1 MSTNN
6 DNSVAS
12 VHHVGTP
19 PPNFQAWTTN
29 TVYFHGFADL
39 NLKEVKTV
47 ESRPFQSLGVEW
59 RVQVKLHEPRCI
71 LQFVLQQLKS
81 SRSIPPLNTIT
92 STSIDC
98 HISVNGFIEDN
109 ALGSTGST
117 FPFGDG
123 HFGIEVHHNIAL
135 STLVD
140 GALVVDVRMKPLPRD
155 MYPPFIPVN
164 PSSAGF
170 ARLFNDKESAD
181 VVFEVG
187 GKLMQSDNESRQ
199 KAARTKTRCFY
210 AHSLILKKVAPLLA
224 DFCKSADPNTTVQIS
239 NMLPG
244 TFWILLCY
252 IYGGRTPRFASSESI
267 KDVIK
272 AADRFG
278 VINLKL
284 EVEVHYVSSLTLTL
298 DNVMENLHF
307 ADSNNCALLKESV
320 MDYIIK
326 NKVEMLEKKVLS
338 DAIIEGLGSDILAAI
353 IRGEKKDGV
362 AESHEDN
369 FNAMS
374 VSELRCRAYWS
385 RLDVDGSREMLIA
398 ALDKKKSDLRSL
410 ESNKQK

>member
-1 MSTNN
+1 MNHDTPAASSGSSSIYSDIIIAGSSACGINSSAYQPRADRSERNHTMSLPNTNTADKSTNN

-12 VHHVGTP
+12 IHVGTP

-39 NLKEVKTV
+39 IKEGKTFV
-47 ESRPFQSLGVEW
+47 RTVNA
-59 RVQVKLHEPRCI
+59 VQRQK
-71 LQFVLQQLKS
+71 
-81 SRSIPPLNTIT
+81 
-92 STSIDC
+92 
-98 HISVNGFIEDN
+98 
-109 ALGSTGST
+109 
-117 FPFGDG
+117 
-123 HFGIEVHHNIAL
+123 
-135 STLVD
+135 
-140 GALVVDVRMKPLPRD
+140 
-155 MYPPFIPVN
+155 
-164 PSSAGF
+164 
-170 ARLFNDKESAD
+170 SAD
-181 VVFEVG
+181 VVFEIG
-187 GKLMQSDNESRQ
+187 GKLIQRDNESRQ
-199 KAARTKTRCFY
+199 EATRTETKFFY

-224 DFCKSADPNTTVQIS
+224 DFCKSTDPNTTVQIS

-244 TFWILLCY
+244 TFWVLLCY
-252 IYGGRTPRFASSESI
+252 IYGGTTYIYGGTTPCFESSESI

-374 VSELRCRAYWS
+374 VNELRRRAFWS